1 MRGLVEET
9 PQSRFLHRQRVLP
22 DDVAP
27 FFFIVLPHLGHEG
40 ILIPFRHP
48 TFEPRQALAAQGLR
62 ANFRHTFWPLTP
74 YFVGEVNRAFYRRMV
89 PSNGSLGSN
98 LTCAILIPSA
108 ISVISVGFEQRS
120 E

>member
-1 MRGLVEET
+1 MLSVAIAIT
-9 PQSRFLHRQRVLP
+9 LNVLLFKKVGCVFP
-22 DDVAP
+22 
-27 FFFIVLPHLGHEG
+27 EKKYS
-40 ILIPFRHP
+40 
-48 TFEPRQALAAQGLR
+48 Q
-62 ANFRHTFWPLTP
+62 P